1 MKSRSSVASHVSHH
15 SSSYQSEVTSAASS
29 SSTNVITSTE
39 TVDLTLP
46 DKNATFEVCYV
57 CGEDFKRGSLAFSFV
72 KQVAPSEPF
81 YPSLTNHPRPSRS
94 RPIDAAG
101 RVQTCDDCHEHLLA
115 QWYTFE
121 ADEVPHPDR
130 HYSLRKRQVPVVE
143 LTTFVCYICALEYH
157 SSSLRLLYSKPNTEN
172 EPYYPF
178 ISQQK
183 PPPGASPISPQG
195 MVQVL

>member
-1 MKSRSSVASHVSHH
+1 M
-15 SSSYQSEVTSAASS
+15 
-29 SSTNVITSTE
+29 
-39 TVDLTLP
+39 
-46 DKNATFEVCYV
+46 F
-57 CGEDFKRGSLAFSFV
+57 
-72 KQVAPSEPF
+72 QVAPSEPF

-130 HYSLRKRQVPVVE
+130 HYSLRKRQVPNVE
-143 LTTFVCYICALEYH
+143 LTTFVCYICALEYN
-157 SSSLRLLYSKPNTEN
+157 SSSLRLLYSKPNTDN
-172 EPYYPF
+172 EPWYPF

-195 MVQVL
+195 MVQVKSSFPL